1 MEYCIVFH
9 GVIVLLVLTTLFGGV
24 TARWATKSVSKL
36 IITGSLWKKEQVMEI
51 LNGLFFA

>member
-24 TARWATKSVSKL
+24 IARWAKKSVSKL
-36 IITGSLWKKEQVMEI
+36 TGSLWKKEQVMEI